1 MEKKYDHHICE
12 ETAQQQWQEQK
23 TYAMVNNPGPL
34 YSIDTPPP
42 TVSGTLHIGHIF
54 SYTQTDIIARY
65 KRMNGHSVFYPF
77 GFDDNGLPTERYVE
91 KKRDV
96 RGHEMSR
103 SDFIA
108 LCTQE
113 SHAAAE
119 TFKKLW
125 QKMGLSADW
134 SKTYSTIS
142 DDARKISQESFIE
155 LFNKDYIYRKQEPAL
170 YCTTCRTSVAQA
182 ELDDLELSSFFNDI
196 IFKDS
201 DGNDLTIATTR
212 PELLPA
218 CVAVLYNPDDIRYR
232 HLHGKKAMVPLF
244 GQTVPLLP
252 DELVAIDKGSGLV
265 MVCTFGDKTDIIWY
279 KKHNLP
285 YRHVIGLDGKC
296 TENAG
301 FLQGLKV
308 VQAREAVIEKLK
320 ENNLLIR
327 QQPIT
332 HSVSV
337 HERCK
342 KEIEFT
348 ILPQWFISILPYK
361 DTFLE
366 MANNI
371 NWYPTFMKSR
381 YNDWVE
387 NLAWDW
393 GISRQRF
400 YGIPFPAWHCQDC
413 SKILLAHPDQ
423 LPVDPQETPY
433 KGSCTGCGG
442 TNIKPDTDVMDT
454 WNTSSLTPYICYD
467 LFQKIISAPFDTPLS
482 GHSGRADENINLTQK
497 ENTQVQCCKN
507 KTSNSHS
514 ARPECSTKCN
524 EVECIEGC
532 NSISSFDFNESKG
545 ANNFIPMSM
554 RPQAHDIIRTWAFDT
569 IVKTWM
575 HNKTIPWK
583 DIVISGH
590 VLADSKEKL
599 SKSKNSSSAMDPV
612 TLLQKYPADAIR
624 YWTAS
629 GRLGQDMMFSEEQ
642 LLIGQK
648 LITKLWNAFRFAEP
662 HLTDFQLMHTAP
674 ENIGAVNQWLLHTIS
689 ACFEKYQNYFEQ
701 HEFGLA
707 LDTVEQFFWNDFCD
721 NYLELIKNQ
730 LFNPELYQAHEV
742 AATRWTLY
750 QAGLRI
756 LQLYAPYLPH
766 VTETIYQDLYRK
778 HEAIVSIHQTRY
790 TDVQI
795 PYIFKNEAEIM
806 QAVIAIATQVR
817 KLKSEKQLSLKTPF
831 TTMNV
836 FVKTSS
842 LQSTID
848 LRDALTRHDQLIRGI
863 TQAIT
868 VNYHE
873 YDNQPSLLI
882 EKDGAWHADV
892 VIDE

>member
-1 MEKKYDHHICE
+1 MEKKYDHQLCE
-12 ETAQQQWQEQK
+12 ATAQQKWEANC
-23 TYAMVNNPGPL
+23 TYAMENNPGPL

-65 KRMNGHSVFYPF
+65 KRMTGHSVFYPF

-91 KKRDV
+91 KKRNV

-103 SDFIA
+103 SEFIA

-113 SHAAAE
+113 SHEAAE
-119 TFKKLW
+119 TFKTLW

-134 SKTYSTIS
+134 SETYSTIS
-142 DDARKISQESFIE
+142 DDSRKISQESFIE

-182 ELDDLELSSFFNDI
+182 ELDDQEHPSSFNDI

-218 CVAVLYNPDDIRYR
+218 CVAVLYNPDDVRYTK
-232 HLHGKKAMVPLF
+232 LHGKKAIVPLF

-252 DELVAIDKGSGLV
+252 DDLVAIDKGSGLV

-285 YRHVIGLDGKC
+285 YRHVIGLDGKM
-296 TENAG
+296 TDNAG

-308 VQAREAVIEKLK
+308 TEARATVIEKLR
-320 ENNLLIR
+320 EQNLLIR
-327 QQPIT
+327 QQPIS
-332 HSVSV
+332 HSVNV

-342 KEIEFT
+342 KDIEYT

-361 DTFLE
+361 DKFLE
-366 MANNI
+366 IADNI
-371 NWYPTFMKSR
+371 NWHPAFMKSR

-413 SKILLAHPDQ
+413 SKILLAHADQ

-433 KGSCTGCGG
+433 KGSCPDCGG

-454 WNTSSLTPYICYD
+454 WNTSSITPYICYD
-467 LFQKIISAPFDTPLS
+467 VFQKINGETSTNPFALPVRRSLGEGGDLS
-482 GHSGRADENINLTQK
+482 KDA
-497 ENTQVQCCKN
+497 NTN
-507 KTSNSHS
+507 WM
-514 ARPECSTKCN
+514 
-524 EVECIEGC
+524 
-532 NSISSFDFNESKG
+532 
-545 ANNFIPMSM
+545 PMSM

-569 IVKTWM
+569 IVKSWM
-575 HNKTIPWK
+575 HNKTAPWK

-590 VLADSKEKL
+590 VLSDGKEKL
-599 SKSKNSSSAMDPV
+599 SKSKSNASAMDPI

-642 LLIGQK
+642 LKVGQK
-648 LITKLWNAFRFAEP
+648 LITKLWNAFLFAQP
-662 HLTDFQLMHTAP
+662 HLAPYSAKATKGTGLLKPHTP
-674 ENIGAVNQWLLHTIS
+674 PQNIGAINKWLLHSIS
-689 ACFEKYQNYFEQ
+689 ACFEKYQHYFEQ

-707 LDTVEQFFWNDFCD
+707 LNMIEQFFWSNFCD

-730 LFNPELYQAHEV
+730 LFNPEQYKAEQVE
-742 AATRWTLY
+742 ATRWTLY
-750 QAGLRI
+750 HAGLRI

-766 VTETIYQDLYRK
+766 ITETMYQELYAQQ
-778 HEAIVSIHQTRY
+778 EAVQSIHQTRY
-790 TDVQI
+790 QEVQI
-795 PYIFKNEAEIM
+795 PYVFADETETIND
-806 QAVIAIATQVR
+806 VIAIATQVR
-817 KLKSEKQLSLKTPF
+817 KLKSEKQLSLKTPL

-836 FVKTSS
+836 FVQMAVLSEK
-842 LQSTID
+842 LDQ
-848 LRDALTRHDQLIRGI
+848 LKQHDQLIRGV
-863 TQAIT
+863 TQAVAIT
-868 VNYHE
+868 YQTGE
-873 YDNQPSLLI
+873 NQTSSLT
-882 EKDGAWHADV
+882 EKDGSWHADV
-892 VIDE
+892 TLS

>member
-1 MEKKYDHHICE
+1 MEKKYDHQLSE
-12 ETAQQQWQEQK
+12 AATQQQWQEHK
-23 TYAMVNNPGPL
+23 TYAMENNPGPL

-65 KRMNGHSVFYPF
+65 KRMNGYSVFYPF

-91 KKRDV
+91 KKRNV

-103 SDFIA
+103 SEFIA

-113 SHAAAE
+113 SHEAAE
-119 TFKKLW
+119 IFKKLW

-134 SKTYSTIS
+134 NETYSTIS
-142 DDARKISQESFIE
+142 NDSRKISQESFIE
-155 LFNKDYIYRKQEPAL
+155 LFNKGYIYRKQEPAL

-182 ELDDLELSSFFNDI
+182 ELDDLQVPSFFNDI

-201 DGNDLTIATTR
+201 DGNDLIIATTR

-218 CVAVLYNPDDIRYR
+218 CVAVLYNPDDVRYT
-232 HLHGKKAMVPLF
+232 HLHGKKAIVPLF

-252 DELVAIDKGSGLV
+252 DDLVAIDKGSGLV

-296 TENAG
+296 TDNAG

-308 VQAREAVIEKLK
+308 ADARAAVIEKLR
-320 ENNLLIR
+320 EQNLLTR

-332 HSVSV
+332 HSVNV

-342 KEIEFT
+342 KEIEYT

-361 DTFLE
+361 EKFLE
-366 MANNI
+366 MANEI
-371 NWYPTFMKSR
+371 NWHPAFMKSR

-413 SKILLAHPDQ
+413 GKILLAHPNQ

-433 KGSCTGCGG
+433 KGSCPDCGKS
-442 TNIKPDTDVMDT
+442 NIKPDTDVMDT

-467 LFQKIISAPFDTPLS
+467 VFQKINGNTPTSPFEESSKLVRRS
-482 GHSGRADENINLTQK
+482 LG
-497 ENTQVQCCKN
+497 
-507 KTSNSHS
+507 
-514 ARPECSTKCN
+514 
-524 EVECIEGC
+524 EGW
-532 NSISSFDFNESKG
+532 
-545 ANNFIPMSM
+545 MSM

-569 IVKTWM
+569 IVKSWM
-575 HNKTIPWK
+575 HNGIAPWK

-599 SKSKNSSSAMDPV
+599 SKSKSNASMDPV
-612 TLLQKYPADAIR
+612 TLLQQYPADAIR

-642 LLIGQK
+642 LKIGQK
-648 LITKLWNAFRFAEP
+648 LITKMWNAFLFAQP
-662 HLTDFQLMHTAP
+662 HLVNLSAPHTVP
-674 ENIGAVNQWLLHTIS
+674 NQIGAINKWLLHTIS
-689 ACFEKYQNYFEQ
+689 TCFEKYQQYLEQ

-707 LDTVEQFFWNDFCD
+707 LNMIEQFFWSNFCD

-730 LFNPELYQAHEV
+730 LFNPEQYKAEEV
-742 AATRWTLY
+742 EATRWTLY
-750 QAGLRI
+750 HAGLRI

-766 VTETIYQDLYRK
+766 ITETIYHKLYAQ
-778 HEAIVSIHQTRY
+778 HEVLQSIHQTRY
-790 TDVQI
+790 KDVQI
-795 PYIFKNEAEIM
+795 PYIFADEAEIIND
-806 QAVIAIATQVR
+806 VITVATQVR
-817 KLKSEKQLSLKTPF
+817 KLKSEKQLSLKTAVAVL
-831 TTMNV
+831 NI
-836 FVKTSS
+836 FVKTNS
-842 LQSTID
+842 LSNKTDQ
-848 LRDALTRHDQLIRGI
+848 LKQHDQLIRGV
-863 TQAIT
+863 TQAVSI
-868 VNYHE
+868 NYHAA
-873 YDNQPSLLI
+873 DNQTSLLT
-882 EKDGAWHADV
+882 EKDGAWHAEV
-892 VIDE
+892 VVE

>member
-1 MEKKYDHHICE
+1 MEKKYDHQVCE
-12 ETAQQQWQEQK
+12 AAAQQTWDEHK
-23 TYAMVNNPGPL
+23 TYAMENNPGPL

-65 KRMNGHSVFYPF
+65 KRLNGYSVFYPF

-91 KKRDV
+91 KKRNV

-113 SHAAAE
+113 SHEAAE

-134 SKTYSTIS
+134 SETYSTIS
-142 DDARKISQESFIE
+142 SDSRKISQASFIE
-155 LFNKDYIYRKQEPAL
+155 LFNKNYIYRKQEPAL

-182 ELDDLELSSFFNDI
+182 ELDDQEMPSFFNDI
-196 IFKDS
+196 TFKDS
-201 DGNDLTIATTR
+201 DGNNLIIATTR

-218 CVAVLYNPDDIRYR
+218 CVAVLYNPDDIRYK
-232 HLHGKKAMVPLF
+232 HLHGKKAIVPLF

-252 DELVAIDKGSGLV
+252 DDLVAIDKGSGLV

-296 TENAG
+296 TDNAG

-308 VQAREAVIEKLK
+308 TDARATVIEKLR

-327 QQPIT
+327 QQSIS
-332 HSVSV
+332 HSVNV

-361 DTFLE
+361 EKFLE
-366 MANNI
+366 IADTI
-371 NWYPTFMKSR
+371 NWHPAFMKSR

-413 SKILLAHPDQ
+413 GKILLAHPHQ

-433 KGSCTGCGG
+433 ESPCTGCGS

-467 LFQKIISAPFDTPLS
+467 VFQKINGETSINPFTLPVRRSL
-482 GHSGRADENINLTQK
+482 G
-497 ENTQVQCCKN
+497 
-507 KTSNSHS
+507 
-514 ARPECSTKCN
+514 
-524 EVECIEGC
+524 EGW
-532 NSISSFDFNESKG
+532 
-545 ANNFIPMSM
+545 MSM

-569 IVKTWM
+569 IVKSWM
-575 HNKTIPWK
+575 HNNTAPWK

-590 VLADSKEKL
+590 VLSDSKEKL
-599 SKSKNSSSAMDPV
+599 SKSKSNASAMDPIA
-612 TLLQKYPADAIR
+612 LLQKYPADAIR

-642 LLIGQK
+642 LKVGQK
-648 LITKLWNAFRFAEP
+648 LITKLWNAFLFAQP
-662 HLTDFQLMHTAP
+662 HLADFKKSHTTP
-674 ENIGAVNQWLLHTIS
+674 DNIGAINKWLLHTIS
-689 ACFEKYQNYFEQ
+689 ACFDKYQHYLEQ

-707 LDTVEQFFWNDFCD
+707 LNMIEQFFWSNFCD

-730 LFNPELYQAHEV
+730 LFNPEQYTEDEV
-742 AATRWTLY
+742 NATRWTLY
-750 QAGLRI
+750 HAGLRI

-766 VTETIYQDLYRK
+766 ITETIYQELYAQQ
-778 HEAIVSIHQTRY
+778 EALQSIHQTRY
-790 TDVQI
+790 QDVQI
-795 PYIFKNEAEIM
+795 PYIFADEAAIM
-806 QAVIAIATQVR
+806 NDVIAIATQVR
-817 KLKSEKQLSLKTPF
+817 KLKSEKQLSLKTPLA
-831 TTMNV
+831 TMNI
-836 FVKTSS
+836 FMKTATLSKE
-842 LQSTID
+842 LDQ
-848 LRDALTRHDQLIRGI
+848 LKQHDQLIRGV
-863 TQAIT
+863 TQAIM
-868 VNYHE
+868 VHYQEANGQSSE
-873 YDNQPSLLI
+873 LV
-882 EKDGAWHADV
+882 EKDGVWHANV
-892 VIDE
+892 VIE